1 MSNGPVTRP
10 TVLAAS
16 RCLEGAH
23 HQPYWQPPA
32 KPPIDSKRLRPRSGW
47 YAAIA
52 LPLVLGA
59 GAMAVFVV
67 LAVHAFP
74 DEPSSFLAPGGPRLD
89 LDKAED
95 QTIYRHV
102 RGSGYPSPAGTP
114 SCTVRGLP
122 DGPRVPL
129 HDAGSTTLTFG
140 DDEYRAGLHF
150 EPPADGRYL
159 VRCDARLDR
168 HVPLA
173 VGKRPRLAV
182 FGAMV
187 LGAIASGGL
196 GVLLAVGAGVLVA
209 VLRNRHKRRLQ
220 NEAMASTYPPGGPAP
235 GR

>member
-1 MSNGPVTRP
+1 
-10 TVLAAS
+10 
-16 RCLEGAH
+16 LEGSP
-23 HQPYWQPPA
+23 HQPYWQAPA

-59 GAMAVFVV
+59 GAMALFVV

-74 DEPSSFLAPGGPRLD
+74 DEPRPFLAPGGPELT
-89 LDKAED
+89 LEKGED

-114 SCTVRGLP
+114 SCKVRGLP
-122 DGPRVPL
+122 GLRVPL
-129 HDAGSTTLTFG
+129 RDAGSTTVTFG
-140 DDEYRAGLHF
+140 DDEYRTELHF

-159 VRCDARLDR
+159 VRCDAQLDR

-173 VGKRPRLAV
+173 VGKRPRIAL

-187 LGAIASGGL
+187 LGAIASAGV

-235 GR
+235 G